1 MKVLITGIGGFVGPY
16 LRDLLED
23 VGYEVFGFE
32 RSIHEDSEKVFY
44 GDLLNYEDVEKAVLA
59 VLPSAV
65 VHLAGFSSLKQSF
78 EQPELCYQINVE
90 GTENLLKA
98 CVKSGKR
105 VKVIIVSSAEAYG
118 KPQFL
123 PTTENHPLTSTSPYG
138 KSRID
143 QEKLAEKYK
152 ADLDIVTMRSF
163 NHTGPGQPPFFVVP
177 DFAKQLIE
185 IEKGFRKPILAVG
198 NLEAVRDFSDVRD
211 VVRAYK
217 LAMEECKPGEVYNV
231 CSGKGLS
238 IKEILL
244 KMIALS
250 GLKIEIREESERFRP
265 SEIPVLIGSY
275 EKLRKDT
282 GFVPELSFEKTLGD
296 MLDFARLNP
305 N

>member
-16 LRDLLED
+16 LKDLLEQE
-23 VGYEVFGFE
+23 GHEVFGFE
-32 RSIHEDSEKVFY
+32 RSFHEDVAKVFR
-44 GDLLNYEDVEKAVLA
+44 GDLLNPEEVENAVLGSSPDA
-59 VLPSAV
+59 I

-78 EQPELCYQINVE
+78 EQPELCYRINVE

-98 CVKSGKR
+98 CVKLRKK
-105 VKVIIVSSAEAYG
+105 VKVVIVGSAEAYG

-123 PTTENHPLTSTSPYG
+123 PITEDHPLASTSPYG

-143 QEKLAEKYK
+143 QEKLVEKY
-152 ADLDIVTMRSF
+152 ADRLDIVMMRSF
-163 NHTGPGQPPFFVVP
+163 NHTGPTQPPFFAVP

-185 IEKGFRKPILAVG
+185 IEKGLCEPVLHVG

-217 LAMEECKPGEVYNV
+217 LAIEKGKSGETYNV

-250 GLKIEIREESERFRP
+250 GLEVEIREESGRFRP
-265 SEIPVLIGSY
+265 SEIPILIGSCD
-275 EKLRKDT
+275 KFKADT
-282 GFVPELSFEKTLGD
+282 GFVPELSFEKTLRD
-296 MLDFARLNP
+296 MLESCP
-305 N
+305 

>member
-16 LRDLLED
+16 LRDLLEGA
-23 VGYEVFGFE
+23 GYEVFGFE
-32 RSIHEDSEKVFY
+32 RSVHEDNEKVFR
-44 GDLLNYEDVEKAVLA
+44 GDLLNYEDVEKAVLD
-59 VLPSAV
+59 VSPSAV
-65 VHLAGFSSLKQSF
+65 IHLAGFSSLKQSF
-78 EQPELCYQINVE
+78 EQPELCYRINVE

-105 VKVIIVSSAEAYG
+105 VKVIVVSSAEAYG

-123 PTTENHPLTSTSPYG
+123 PITENHLLTSTSPYG

-152 ADLDIVTMRSF
+152 ADLDIVIMRSF

-185 IEKGFRKPILAVG
+185 IEKGFRPPVLAVG

-217 LAMEECKPGEVYNV
+217 LAMEEGGPGEIYNV
-231 CSGKGLS
+231 CSGKGFS
-238 IKEILL
+238 IREILL

-275 EKLRKDT
+275 EKLRADT
-282 GFVPELSFEKTLGD
+282 GFVPELSFEKTLRD
-296 MLDFARLNP
+296 MLDFARLNF